1 MRGEYRVQVNLWKA
15 FCTLPLSPMTDK
27 TPPDVQVATLAAGC
41 FWCVEAVLQQLEGVL
56 GLRPG
61 FMGGEAENPTYR
73 EVCTGNTG
81 HAEVVEVRFDP
92 DLIAYEELLNWFWKL
107 HDPTTLNRQGN
118 DVGTQYRSAIF
129 YHSEEQ
135 RQAAQDSKAAAG
147 ASGLFSDPIVTE
159 ITTAET
165 FYEAGDDHHDY
176 YRQNREQSYCRMV
189 VLPKLVKLG
198 LET

>member
-1 MRGEYRVQVNLWKA
+1 
-15 FCTLPLSPMTDK
+15 MTDK
-27 TPPDVQVATLAAGC
+27 TPPDIQVATLAAGC

-61 FMGGEAENPTYR
+61 FMGGMTEDPTYR
-73 EVCTGNTG
+73 EVCMGDTG
-81 HAEVVEVRFDP
+81 HAEVIEVRFDP
-92 DLIAYEELLNWFWKL
+92 DVIAYGELLNWFWKL

-129 YHSEEQ
+129 YHSEDQ
-135 RQAAQDSKAAAG
+135 RQAAEDSKAEAG

-165 FYEAGDDHHDY
+165 FYEAGDGHHDY

-198 LET
+198 FET